1 MNSVKFS
8 LFDST
13 VMTDVFHGI
22 LLLPIHLITNH
33 SYLTISSSV
42 VLLYFS
48 YSLIVSLFFFILHA
62 LCFLL
67 YVSIIVLM
75 KFSGTLKPY
84 GKQSF
89 EITCT
94 LRIP

>member
-48 YSLIVSLFFFILHA
+48 YSLIVSLFFFYFACIMFPA
-62 LCFLL
+62 ICF
-67 YVSIIVLM
+67 YYCFNEI
-75 KFSGTLKPY
+75 FWNTETLW
-84 GKQSF
+84 QTIF
-89 EITCT
+89 
-94 LRIP
+94 